1 MDIKLKIGARIK
13 ESRKNKNIS
22 GVQLADMTGF
32 SAQRISNWE
41 RGVRTPKLKDAEI
54 LGQALDVSPT
64 WLLHLDIDRP
74 SNSKNFRTI
83 PIINSLQIE
92 ENLPIPLSI
101 QNDIHEGDFS
111 FIVHDKSM
119 FPTYNI
125 GDIVTFSKENHGCSD
140 LALINIPATNEFLF
154 RTVSFCDG
162 IFTFLP
168 SNSAWPIVRFE
179 DKSMFKIVGWLK
191 NGSKVIY

>member
-1 MDIKLKIGARIK
+1 MDIKLKIGSRIK
-13 ESRKNKNIS
+13 ESRKNMNIS
-22 GVQLADMTGF
+22 GVQLAEITGF

-74 SNSKNFRTI
+74 TNNKNFSTI

-92 ENLPIPLSI
+92 ENLPVPLSI
-101 QNDIHEGDFS
+101 QDKINDGDFS
-111 FIVHDKSM
+111 FIVQDKSM
-119 FPTYNI
+119 CPAYNM
-125 GDIVTFSKENHGCSD
+125 GDIVTFSKENVSQND

-154 RTVSFCDG
+154 RKISVCDG
-162 IFTFLP
+162 VYTFLP
-168 SNSAWPIVRFE
+168 TNTAWPMVRCE
-179 DKSMFKIVGWLK
+179 DQSMFRIVGWLK
-191 NGSKVIY
+191 NGVKVIY